1 MGNEIATKLPGFQDS
16 VFKVMDINGL
26 DQAGE
31 KKKWDGHKDPTG
43 QPSLPII
50 ITKQG
55 KEAKLFKIFH

>member
-31 KKKWDGHKDPTG
+31 KKKMGWPQGSNWSTFSANNYYKTG
-43 QPSLPII
+43 
-50 ITKQG
+50 KRG
-55 KEAKLFKIFH
+55 KTL